1 MNADWRARF
10 NLAADAARQAGDLA
24 HTYFDGSFEVEWK
37 TDQSPVT
44 VADRRAEEL
53 IRALVAKHF
62 PADGFLGEE
71 FGDQPG
77 ESGYRWVVDPVDG
90 TKSFVRGIPL
100 WGTLVGLEYHGEPIA
115 GVCYAPG
122 LGQLWRALRGDG
134 AYRNDRRIR
143 VSDVAE
149 LSGSLLCYSSVN
161 WFRVGG
167 RETAYLELAARTDRQ
182 RGYGDWYGFA
192 LVAQGSAEVMIDA
205 GLQRWDAAAP
215 MALVVEAGGQFTDWK
230 GRPTVDAPD
239 VLASNGKVHAE
250 TLQILN
256 G

>member
-1 MNADWRARF
+1 MNADWRTRYD
-10 NLAADAARQAGDLA
+10 LAVEAARQAGDLA

-37 TDQSPVT
+37 ADQSPVT

-53 IRALVAKHF
+53 IRALVARHF

-71 FGDQPG
+71 FGDRPG
-77 ESGYRWVVDPVDG
+77 ETGYRWVIDPVDG

-100 WGTLVGLEYHGEPIA
+100 WSTLVGLEYRGEQIA

-122 LGQLWRALRGDG
+122 LHQLWRALRGDG

-143 VSDVAE
+143 VSDVAD
-149 LSGSLLCYSSVN
+149 LSRSLLCYSSVT
-161 WFRVGG
+161 WFRAGG
-167 RETAYLELAARTDRQ
+167 REAAFLELASRTDRQ

-192 LVAQGSAEVMIDA
+192 LVAQGSAEVMVDA
-205 GLQRWDAAAP
+205 GLQRWDSAAP
-215 MALVVEAGGQFTDWK
+215 KALVEEAGGRFTDWQ
-230 GRPTVDAPD
+230 GRPTADAPD
-239 VLASNGKVHAE
+239 VLASNGRVHAE
-250 TLQILN
+250 TLRILN

>member
-1 MNADWRARF
+1 MNPEWRSRYD
-10 NLAADAARQAGDLA
+10 LAVDAARQAGDLA
-24 HTYFDGSFEVEWK
+24 RTYFDRAVEIEWK
-37 TDQSPVT
+37 ADRTPVT

-77 ESGYRWVVDPVDG
+77 ASGFRWVIDPIDG

-100 WGTLVGLEYHGEPIA
+100 WGTLVGLEHRCEPIA

-134 AYRNDRRIR
+134 AYRDDRRVW
-143 VSDVAE
+143 VSDVAD
-149 LSGSLLCYSSVN
+149 LSASLVCYTSVGC
-161 WFRVGG
+161 FREPGRQAAFARLADRTGG
-167 RETAYLELAARTDRQ
+167 P
-182 RGYGDWYGFA
+182 RGHGDWYGFA
-192 LVAQGSAEVMIDA
+192 LVAQGSAEAIVDY
-205 GLQRWDAAAP
+205 GLHPWDAAAP
-215 MALVVEAGGQFTDWK
+215 RVLVEEAGGTFTDWS
-230 GRPTVDAPD
+230 GVPTANAPD
-239 VLASNGKVHAE
+239 VVASNGKVHAE
-250 TLQILN
+250 LLKILT

>member
-1 MNADWRARF
+1 MNADWRTRYE
-10 NLAADAARQAGDLA
+10 LAIDAARQAGDLA
-24 HTYFDGSFEVEWK
+24 HTYFEGAFEVEWK
-37 TDQSPVT
+37 ADQSPVT

-53 IRALVAKHF
+53 VRALVARHF

-77 ESGYRWVVDPVDG
+77 ASGYRWVIDPVDG

-100 WGTLVGLEYHGEPIA
+100 WGTLVGLEYRGETIA

-122 LGQLWRALRGDG
+122 LHLLWRALRGDG
-134 AYRNDRRIR
+134 AYRGDRRIR

-149 LSGSLLCYSSVN
+149 LSRSLLCYSSVS
-161 WFRVGG
+161 WFRAGG
-167 RETAYLELAARTDRQ
+167 REAAFLELAARTERQ
-182 RGYGDWYGFA
+182 RGYGDWYGFV
-192 LVAQGSAEVMIDA
+192 LVAQGSAEVMVDA
-205 GLQRWDAAAP
+205 GLHRWDAAAP
-215 MALVVEAGGQFTDWK
+215 MALVEEAGGRFTDWT
-230 GRPTVDAPD
+230 GRSTVEAAD

-250 TLQILN
+250 TLGILN